1 MKKVLIVANSTWNIY
16 NFRLNLIEK
25 LLQEKHEVSV
35 LAPVDEYLE
44 YRERFPQVRHYSLRY
59 LQRDSK
65 NPFLDALLTLEL
77 YRKYKKIRPDLIL
90 HFTNKPNIYGAF
102 AAKLCRVNSIAVVTG
117 LGYAFIHNGLVQQIT
132 TFLYKI
138 SARFHRKVVFENL
151 EDRDLFVKT
160 GIIDPSKALAL
171 KGCGVDVEFFRPISQ
186 AKVDQKIVFT
196 FIGRLLYDKGIRE
209 FVAAAKMVK
218 TKHPQAE
225 FWIIG
230 ELDTDNPATIEKEDL
245 LRWVDEEAIVYHGF
259 LRDVR
264 PLIAKSD
271 CIVLPS
277 YREGNPRSIIEGMSM
292 GKAVI
297 ATDIGGCREN
307 IEEGSNGFLVPVKD
321 ISALAQSIIKFLL
334 LPPEQQQEMG
344 AAGRKKVLLEFDD
357 KLIARQ
363 YYDLMSPLL

>member
-138 SARFHRKVVFENL
+138 SARFHRKIVFENL

-297 ATDIGGCREN
+297 ATDIGVAEKILKKAATAFGAS
-307 IEEGSNGFLVPVKD
+307 EGYFSLGPINHQIFVT
-321 ISALAQSIIKFLL
+321 SA
-334 LPPEQQQEMG
+334 
-344 AAGRKKVLLEFDD
+344 
-357 KLIARQ
+357 
-363 YYDLMSPLL
+363 